1 MVKCVTLVV
10 EISCGYGEYYNVL
23 YVRPFNVRW
32 LSLNWTHEFL
42 VVASMLSLK
51 SEPAEDSLS
60 KSPQACQPELDY
72 WDVSLLVLFI
82 ANVHNA
88 LLGLLWHTSRKPLQ
102 KRWREKPLSY
112 VAHYIIMIQVCESV
126 QS

>member
-1 MVKCVTLVV
+1 MHKLAVLHRYVVIFLSACLVLDAV
-10 EISCGYGEYYNVL
+10 VCLQRECGQAAT
-23 YVRPFNVRW
+23 
-32 LSLNWTHEFL
+32 S
-42 VVASMLSLK
+42 
-51 SEPAEDSLS
+51 
-60 KSPQACQPELDY
+60 SPIEPELDY
-72 WDVSLLVLFI
+72 WDGPLLLLFV